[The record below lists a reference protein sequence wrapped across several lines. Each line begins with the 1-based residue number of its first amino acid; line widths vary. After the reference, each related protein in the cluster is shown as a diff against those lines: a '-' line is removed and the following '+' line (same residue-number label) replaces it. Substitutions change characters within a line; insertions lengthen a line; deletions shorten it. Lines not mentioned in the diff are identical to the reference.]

1 MGTPMSLNILKAWFP
16 LCVWNRTKAKT
27 QPLAQAGARAA
38 ATIAELVK
46 SSDVVITMVSTPKD
60 VETVIAGPGGVAESA
75 HTGQIIVDMSTVD
88 PATSRKVC
96 EAVRKRGADFLDA
109 PVSGSKQPA
118 EERTL
123 VIMVGGRRETYERA
137 KPVLEAMGKVIYA
150 GDVGSG
156 AAMKLVVNMILG
168 HMMAALSEGAVL
180 AQKLGL
186 DVPQM
191 LDVIATGGL
200 QSPWYG
206 KKAQK
211 ILAGDFSVNFALK
224 HMHKDLRLVLGLGRE
239 AKVPLPVTESVEAL
253 FNQAAAQHKN
263 ELDYSA
269 VITVVESQAGV
280 QVRTSDLTAK
290 ALNAAKA
297 PNCRTVI

>member
-1 MGTPMSLNILKAWFP
+1 
-16 LCVWNRTKAKT
+16 
-27 QPLAQAGARAA
+27 
-38 ATIAELVK
+38 
-46 SSDVVITMVSTPKD
+46 MVSTPKD
-60 VETVIAGPGGVAESA
+60 VVAVIAGPGGVAESLRKE
-75 HTGQIIVDMSTVD
+75 QIVIDMSTVD
-88 PATSRKVC
+88 PATSSKAAD
-96 EAVRKRGADFLDA
+96 AVRAKGADFLDA

-123 VIMVGGRRETYERA
+123 VIMAGGKRETYERA
-137 KPVLEAMGKVIYA
+137 LPVLQAMGKVIHA

-224 HMHKDLRLVLGLGRE
+224 HMHKDLRLVLGMGHE
-239 AKVPLPVTESVEAL
+239 SHVPLPVTEAVEAL
-253 FNQAAAQHKN
+253 FNQAAAASKN
-263 ELDYSA
+263 ELDYSS
-269 VITVVESQAGV
+269 VITIVESQAGV
-280 QVRTSDLTAK
+280 QVRRPS
-290 ALNAAKA
+290 
-297 PNCRTVI
+297 